1 MNLRD
6 TLQALCV
13 VVIWGFNFAAIKV
26 TVGEIPPLTLTA
38 IRFAVTAIILLPF
51 FRLRLDQLR
60 QVVPVALV
68 LGVGHFGL
76 FFVGFR
82 GADAA
87 TVALLLQLGVPF
99 SCILAAIFFK
109 DKLGPKRLFGLALA
123 FVGAAFL
130 AGEPQGGTLLS
141 VVSVIAC
148 AFCWAWAN
156 ILIKKLDGIP
166 PLAIMGWMSLF
177 AIPVLLL
184 MSLMWEDGQVQ
195 AVREA
200 SYVAWLLLS
209 YTIIGSSIFAYHL
222 WYRLIDRLDVSQVVP
237 FTLLAPV
244 IGVGA
249 GVVLLGESFTI
260 YKLLGGAMTITG
272 VAIIQFR
279 QIRKRRKPACTTS

>member
-13 VVIWGFNFAAIKV
+13 VIIWGFNFAAIKV
-26 TVGEIPPLTLTA
+26 TVGEIPPLTLTI
-38 IRFAVTAIILLPF
+38 IRFGITAILLLPF
-51 FRLRLDQLR
+51 FRLSFVQLK

-109 DKLGPKRLFGLALA
+109 DKLGPKRIAGLTMA

-130 AGEPQGGTLLS
+130 AGEPQGGTVLS

-156 ILIKKLDGIP
+156 ILIKKLKGIA
-166 PLAIMGWMSLF
+166 PLAIMGWMSLL
-177 AIPVLLL
+177 AIPVLGL
-184 MSLMWEDGQVQ
+184 MSWFWEENQIQ
-195 AVREA
+195 AVQEA
-200 SYVAWLLLS
+200 SIVAWMLLS

-222 WYRLIDRLDVSQVVP
+222 WYRLIDRLDVNQVVP
-237 FTLLAPV
+237 FTLIAPV

-260 YKLLGGAMTITG
+260 YKLLGGLMTITG

-279 QIRKRRKPACTTS
+279 QMRRHKI

>member
-13 VVIWGFNFAAIKV
+13 VIIWGFNFAAIKV
-26 TVGEIPPLTLTA
+26 TVGEIPPLTLTI
-38 IRFAVTAIILLPF
+38 IRFGITAVLLLPF
-51 FRLRLDQLR
+51 FRLSFVQLK

-109 DKLGPKRLFGLALA
+109 DKLGPKRIKGLTMA

-130 AGEPQGGTLLS
+130 AGEPQGGTVLS

-156 ILIKKLDGIP
+156 ILIKKLKGIP

-177 AIPVLLL
+177 AMPVLGI
-184 MSLMWEDGQVQ
+184 MSWFWEENQIL
-195 AVREA
+195 AIKEA
-200 SYVAWLLLS
+200 SNTAWMLLS

-222 WYRLIDRLDVSQVVP
+222 WYRLIDRLDVNQVVP
-237 FTLLAPV
+237 FTLIAPV

-260 YKLLGGAMTITG
+260 YKLLGGLMTIAG

-279 QIRKRRKPACTTS
+279 QIRRHKT

>member
-13 VVIWGFNFAAIKV
+13 VIIWGFNFAAIKV
-26 TVGEIPPLTLTA
+26 TVGEIPPLTLTI
-38 IRFAVTAIILLPF
+38 IRFGITAILLLPF
-51 FRLRLDQLR
+51 FRLSFVQLK

-109 DKLGPKRLFGLALA
+109 DKLGPKRIAGLTLA

-130 AGEPQGGTLLS
+130 AGEPQGGTVLS

-156 ILIKKLDGIP
+156 ILIKKLKGIA
-166 PLAIMGWMSLF
+166 PLAIMGWMSLL
-177 AIPVLLL
+177 AIPVLGV
-184 MSLMWEDGQVQ
+184 MSWFWEENQIQ
-195 AVREA
+195 AIQEA
-200 SYVAWLLLS
+200 SILAWMLLS

-222 WYRLIDRLDVSQVVP
+222 WYRLIDRLDVNQVVP
-237 FTLLAPV
+237 FTLIAPV

-260 YKLLGGAMTITG
+260 YKLLGGLMTITG

-279 QIRKRRKPACTTS
+279 QMRRHKI

>member
-13 VVIWGFNFAAIKV
+13 VIIWGFNFAAIKV
-26 TVGEIPPLTLTA
+26 TVGEIPPLTLTI
-38 IRFAVTAIILLPF
+38 IRFAITAVLLLPF
-51 FRLRLDQLR
+51 FRLSFVQLK

-109 DKLGPKRLFGLALA
+109 DKLGPKRIAGLTLA
-123 FVGAAFL
+123 FAGASFL
-130 AGEPQGGTLLS
+130 AGEPQGGTVLS

-156 ILIKKLDGIP
+156 ILIKKLKGIP
-166 PLAIMGWMSLF
+166 PLAIMGWMSLL
-177 AIPVLLL
+177 AIPVLGG
-184 MSLMWEDGQVQ
+184 MSWFWEENQIQ
-195 AVREA
+195 AVQEA
-200 SYVAWLLLS
+200 SIVAWLLLS
-209 YTIIGSSIFAYHL
+209 YTVIGSSIFAYHL
-222 WYRLIDRLDVSQVVP
+222 WYRLIDRLDVNQVVP
-237 FTLLAPV
+237 FTLIAPV

-260 YKLLGGAMTITG
+260 YKLLGGLMTITG

-279 QIRKRRKPACTTS
+279 QMRRHKKV

>member
-13 VVIWGFNFAAIKV
+13 VIIWGFNFAAIKV
-26 TVGEIPPLTLTA
+26 TVGQIPPLTLT
-38 IRFAVTAIILLPF
+38 ILRFAITALLLLPF
-51 FRLRLDQLR
+51 FRLSFAQLK
-60 QVVPVALV
+60 QVIPVALV

-76 FFVGFR
+76 FFVGFH

-109 DKLGPKRLFGLALA
+109 DKLGAKRIFGLALA
-123 FVGAAFL
+123 FSGAAFL
-130 AGEPQGGTLLS
+130 AGEPQGGTVLS
-141 VVSVIAC
+141 VVSIIAC
-148 AFCWAWAN
+148 SFCWAWAN
-156 ILIKKLDGIP
+156 ILIKKLNGIP

-177 AIPVLLL
+177 AIPVLAL
-184 MSLMWEDGQVQ
+184 MSWIWEDNQID
-195 AVREA
+195 AVMDA
-200 SYVAWLLLS
+200 SILAWLLLS

-237 FTLLAPV
+237 FTLIAPV

-249 GVVLLGESFTI
+249 GVVLLGESFTT
-260 YKLLGGAMTITG
+260 YKLLGGVMTITG

-279 QIRKRRKPACTTS
+279 QIKRRKKVCSSS

>member
-13 VVIWGFNFAAIKV
+13 VIIWGFNFAAIKV
-26 TVGEIPPLTLTA
+26 TVGEIPPLTLTI
-38 IRFAVTAIILLPF
+38 IRFGITATLLLPF
-51 FRLRLDQLR
+51 FRLSFIQLK

-109 DKLGPKRLFGLALA
+109 DTLGPKRIAGLAMA

-130 AGEPQGGTLLS
+130 AGEPQGGTIISIAS
-141 VVSVIAC
+141 VVAC

-156 ILIKKLDGIP
+156 ILIKKLSGIP

-177 AIPVLLL
+177 AMPVLGI
-184 MSLMWEDGQVQ
+184 MSWFWEENQIQ
-195 AVREA
+195 AVQEA
-200 SYVAWLLLS
+200 SIVAWMLLS
-209 YTIIGSSIFAYHL
+209 YTVIGSSIFAYHL
-222 WYRLIDRLDVSQVVP
+222 WYRLIDRLDVNQVVP
-237 FTLLAPV
+237 FTLIAPV

-249 GVVLLGESFTI
+249 GVVLLGENFTI
-260 YKLLGGAMTITG
+260 YKLLGGLMTITG

-279 QIRKRRKPACTTS
+279 QMKRHKA